1 VTDTDFDYVDGIVC
15 RAEDKK
21 AAAGVAVLR
30 SEEKH
35 AMAIWAAVGII
46 GNGGFQYFFENDL
59 SAEESAEAFDSIGM
73 PETADIFRTAL
84 SLFPGGRPQPDWA
97 EALAFIRSREDLF
110 AKLSAQIWDIE
121 AEAKSRLASYLRA
134 AGIQ

>member
-15 RAEDKK
+15 RAEERKT
-21 AAAGVAVLR
+21 AAGVCALR

-35 AMAIWAAVGII
+35 AMAIWAAVGVI
-46 GNGGFQYFFENDL
+46 GNGGFQYFFENEL

-73 PETADIFRTAL
+73 PKTADIFRTAL
-84 SLFPGGRPQPDWA
+84 SLFPGGRPQSDWA
-97 EALAFIRSREDLF
+97 EALAFIQSREDLF
-110 AKLSAQIWDIE
+110 AKLSAQIWDAD